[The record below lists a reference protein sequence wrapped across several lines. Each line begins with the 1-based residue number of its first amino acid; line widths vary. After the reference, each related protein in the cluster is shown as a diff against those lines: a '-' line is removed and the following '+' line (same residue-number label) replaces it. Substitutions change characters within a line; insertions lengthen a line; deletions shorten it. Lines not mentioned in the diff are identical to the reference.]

1 MLWEFQYLHS
11 CGWATCRQLKSLR
24 VSNETLNSMRA
35 HHSSHSVE
43 YRAYTGWMN
52 MYISMC
58 GLHEILDE
66 KHEEFFYRSW
76 KISVVWGDLE
86 TLMKKKIGLG
96 LFFKKGKLENFRIDF
111 LKMFNILANYSY
123 WICIYT

>member
-11 CGWATCRQLKSLR
+11 CGWATSKQLMSLRR
-24 VSNETLNSMRA
+24 VSNEILNSTRA
-35 HHSSHSVE
+35 HHWSHIVE

-52 MYISMC
+52 MYVSMC

-66 KHEEFFYRSW
+66 KYEEFFYRSW
-76 KISVVWGDLE
+76 KICVVWWSRNIRE
-86 TLMKKKIGLG
+86 KKIGLG
-96 LFFKKGKLENFRIDF
+96 LFFKKGKLENSKIDF